1 MAYREKVKSIFY
13 KSTHPSL
20 DHRMT
25 SAANTRCARSR
36 SGLGYLL
43 YLAQSGAL
51 DHGLT
56 VRTSADVLDL
66 LNFSNCGVG

>member
-1 MAYREKVKSIFY
+1 MTLSI
-13 KSTHPSL
+13 S
-20 DHRMT
+20 
-25 SAANTRCARSR
+25 CARSKP
-36 SGLGYLL
+36 SLGCLL

-66 LNFSNCGVG
+66 LKLAIVVHVSMRADLP